1 MIFEPYLD
9 ELNVISH
16 IHKFNEEEFTIIRLT
31 NTMIEKNNIDANV
44 LFRDLLKNT
53 GLVDYDQLQNGGNN
67 GIKLTAKMLLGNTI
81 ESVPM
86 NFYKVAGTRSDPRF
100 SIYGIKNMSM
110 LGKITVGDLLYI
122 TVAKSE
128 EFMHV
133 VILNTTRNVPNDDVL
148 LGTFGIGGVEDSASR
163 LIPAVK
169 AIARAGFHPNS
180 KGEGKFSPKDVGDTL
195 EFLLG
200 IKTNNSQDAD
210 FEGKIEI
217 KSKLGKTLD
226 TLFTLRPQ
234 FEGTKVA
241 INEPIDR
248 SRVSAFTR
256 LYGYDSSEHENYKSL
271 YITIGTKIAP
281 QNRVGF
287 FLEINEENRTV
298 ELRKWTDDGIK
309 TELTA
314 YWTFESLKKE
324 LHMKHPATLWVKAK
338 TRVVDEVVEFK
349 YFEAELTREPQFSIF
364 LSLIESGGITYDWR
378 GYTTPAGKYTG
389 KNHGNAWRIKNKYR
403 PLLFGSVEQIDLL

>member
-16 IHKFNEEEFTIIRLT
+16 IHKFNEAEFTIIRLT
-31 NTMIEKNNIDANV
+31 KTMTEKNNIDANV
-44 LFRDLLKNT
+44 LFRDLLKNG
-53 GLVDYDQLQNGGNN
+53 GLVDYEQLQNGGTN
-67 GIKLTAKMLLGNTI
+67 GVKLTAKMLLGNTM
-81 ESVPM
+81 ENVPM

-100 SIYGIKNMSM
+100 SIYGIKNMSNI
-110 LGKITVGDLLYI
+110 GKINIGDLLYI
-122 TVAKSE
+122 TVVKSE
-128 EFMHV
+128 GSMQV
-133 VILNTTRNVPNDDVL
+133 VILNTTRNVPTDDIL
-148 LGTFGIGGVEDSASR
+148 LSTFGIGGIEDSASR

-169 AIARAGFHPNS
+169 KIAKAGFHPNS
-180 KGEGKFSPKDVGDTL
+180 KGKGEFSPKDVGDTL

-200 IKTNNSQDAD
+200 IKTNNNQDAD

-217 KSKLGKTLD
+217 KSKMGKTLD

-271 YITIGTKIAP
+271 YITIGTKSAP
-281 QNRVGF
+281 QNKVGF

-298 ELRKWTDDGIK
+298 ELRKWTVDGRK

-314 YWTFESLKKE
+314 YWTFESLKNE
-324 LHMKHPATLWVKAK
+324 LHLKHPATLWVKAK
-338 TRVVDEVVEFK
+338 TRVINGVVEFK
-349 YFEAELTREPQFSIF
+349 YFEAELTREPQFSTF

-378 GYTTPAGKYTG
+378 GYTTPTGKYKG

-403 PLLFGSVEQIDLL
+403 NLLFGSLEQIDLL